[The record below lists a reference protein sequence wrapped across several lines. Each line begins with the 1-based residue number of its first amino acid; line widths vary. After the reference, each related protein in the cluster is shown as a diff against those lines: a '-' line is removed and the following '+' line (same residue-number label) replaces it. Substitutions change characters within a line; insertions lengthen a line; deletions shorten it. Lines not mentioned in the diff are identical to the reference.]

1 MGLVGVIGPGS
12 DGGERGLHRIRASDE
27 LPDQGH
33 GRQGADARGTQG
45 ASMHFRVTRIL
56 LLVLACLLGS
66 ARAETT
72 VRVLETW
79 PPGDQVE
86 LGRNQTFYL
95 RLAYATDVP
104 VRIWVAPYRN
114 GDRVDAGSSP
124 STIHSGR
131 GEALGWFFFLQ
142 PGAEVDE
149 VRVTAGDGSEAN
161 TRLVAVWNGRVTGG
175 SAPADDGLTTPGWIA
190 ELTALARKEQDEA
203 NRARE
208 SAPVSTGEVVLF
220 GGFMLAMLAVGVLGL
235 AWPAWALW
243 RWKGGWRL
251 AAAVPEVLMAF
262 VVLRIVIGV
271 ARDPTSHNLWPF
283 EILQAGAVGLAWMAV
298 LAVARKAFGKRPP

>member
-1 MGLVGVIGPGS
+1 MARRVSV
-12 DGGERGLHRIRASDE
+12 
-27 LPDQGH
+27 QG
-33 GRQGADARGTQG
+33 T
-45 ASMHFRVTRIL
+45 SMHFRVMHNF

-79 PPGDQVE
+79 PPGERVE
-86 LGRNQTFYL
+86 LGRNQSFYL

-114 GDRVDAGSSP
+114 GERVDAGSNP
-124 STIHSGR
+124 SAIHSGR
-131 GEALGWFFFLQ
+131 GEALGWFFFMQ

-149 VRVTAGDGSEAN
+149 VRITAGDGSEAN

-175 SAPADDGLTTPGWIA
+175 VEPADDSLIAPGWIA
-190 ELTALARKEQDEA
+190 ELTALARKQQDEA

-220 GGFMLAMLAVGVLGL
+220 GGFMLGMLAVGVLGL
-235 AWPAWALW
+235 AWPAWGLW
-243 RWKGGWRL
+243 RWRGGWRL
-251 AAAVPEVLMAF
+251 AAAVPEALMVF
-262 VVLRIVIGV
+262 VVLRIVTGV

-283 EILQAGAVGLAWMAV
+283 EILQAGAFGLAWMAV
-298 LAVARKAFGKRPP
+298 LVAARRVFGQRRP